1 MKRHIFIVL
10 ALCLPALLLLPAV
23 CHAATDTDFV
33 SRLVT
38 EFYNKTPASL
48 LPCAMAYVI
57 TQNHNVNFI
66 AIIQRRLTPW
76 GIMQVFLG
84 YESGYGHNF

>member
-1 MKRHIFIVL
+1 MKRHIFTAFL
-10 ALCLPALLLLPAV
+10 WLPALLVLPAA
-23 CHAATDTDFV
+23 CYAAADTDFV

-38 EFYNKTPASL
+38 EYYNKTPVTI
-48 LPCAMAYVI
+48 LPCSTTYVI
-57 TQNHNVNFI
+57 TQNYNANSI
-66 AIIQRRLTPW
+66 TIIQRRLTPW